1 MGRVGSSSETHKQGL
16 QVMTSF
22 QLVGIGLC
30 VLWIVAL
37 YLGLVR
43 FKV

>member
-1 MGRVGSSSETHKQGL
+1 MS
-16 QVMTSF
+16 SF

-30 VLWIVAL
+30 VLWIAAL